1 MGLIF
6 LYEVVVFGNKDI
18 VEYFLKNVKVDV
30 NVLDFKFVLL
40 FMYVSGLGYSVICL
54 IYCSM
59 EFKLIFFW

>member
-40 FMYVSGLGYSVICL
+40 FMYVSGLGYGVICL
-54 IYCSM
+54 I
-59 EFKLIFFW
+59 LL